1 MKKIVVLML
10 TLIIVLTSS
19 MAFAAT
25 DTSATSVI
33 TDMILMRPVGIASLG
48 VGTAMYI
55 VALPFSLITKSYGT
69 TFEVLVKEPFNFVF
83 VRPVGEVG
91 PGL

>member
-1 MKKIVVLML
+1 MKKIVVIML

-33 TDMILMRPVGIASLG
+33 TDMILLRPVGIASLG

-55 VALPFSLITKSYGT
+55 VALPFSLITRSHGT
-69 TFEVLVKEPFNFVF
+69 TFKVLVKEPFEFVF
-83 VRPVGEVG
+83 IRPVGETG
-91 PGL
+91 SGL

>member
-1 MKKIVVLML
+1 MKKIVVIML
-10 TLIIVLTSS
+10 TLIIVFTSS

-25 DTSATSVI
+25 DTSATSVM
-33 TDMILMRPVGIASLG
+33 TDILLLRPVGLASLG

-55 VALPFSLITKSYGT
+55 VALPFSLITKSHGT
-69 TFEVLVKEPFNFVF
+69 TVKVLVKEPFNYVF
-83 VRPVGEVG
+83 VRPVGESG

>member
-1 MKKIVVLML
+1 MKKIVVIML

-25 DTSATSVI
+25 DTSASSVI
-33 TDMILMRPVGIASLG
+33 TDMLLLRPVGIASLG

-55 VALPFSLITKSYGT
+55 VALPFSLITRSHGT
-69 TFEVLVKEPFNFVF
+69 TFKVLVKEPFEFVF
-83 VRPVGEVG
+83 VRPVGETG
-91 PGL
+91 SGL

>member
-1 MKKIVVLML
+1 ML

-33 TDMILMRPVGIASLG
+33 TDMLLLRPVGIASLG

-55 VALPFSLITKSYGT
+55 VALPFALITKSHGT
-69 TFEVLVKEPFNFVF
+69 TFKVLVKEPFEFVF
-83 VRPVGEVG
+83 VRPVGKTDS
-91 PGL
+91 GL